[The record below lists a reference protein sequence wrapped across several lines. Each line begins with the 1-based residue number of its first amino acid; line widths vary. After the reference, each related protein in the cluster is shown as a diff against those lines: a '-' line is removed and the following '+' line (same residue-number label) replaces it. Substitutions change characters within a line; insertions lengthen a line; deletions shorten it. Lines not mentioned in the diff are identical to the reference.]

1 MTKTEKYDYY
11 KLDRKGY
18 KIACYFDDASN
29 RWKPCLVELEI
40 PVSAIVVYPFGVESF
55 KLRTDRVKVT
65 AIFKLEEKI
74 VMGDITNYKPA
85 MEDNDIKALSLFGV
99 RSFVRNDTV
108 AYDDILL
115 YRVGTS
121 LYVRNINID
130 PTTICSRGIHFF
142 PTIQPALHYINDSM
156 LFERQHI
163 KRSPSWVNE
172 ILEGLTKENIGKDIY
187 EKLVVKLEEIQTEN
201 GIFS

>member
-1 MTKTEKYDYY
+1 MEYNYY
-11 KLDRKGY
+11 KSDRKGY
-18 KIACYFDDASN
+18 KIACYFDSEDN

-74 VMGDITNYKPA
+74 LMGDIINYKLA
-85 MEDNDIKALSLFGV
+85 MEDNDIKALSFFGV
-99 RSFVRNDTV
+99 GSYVSGKTISS
-108 AYDDILL
+108 DDILL

-121 LYVRNINID
+121 LYVRNINTD
-130 PTTICSRGIHFF
+130 PTMICSRGIHFF
-142 PTIQPALHYINDSM
+142 PDITPALHYINDNM
-156 LFERQHI
+156 MFERQHI

-172 ILEGLTKENIGKDIY
+172 ILEGLTKENIGKNIY
-187 EKLVVKLEEIQTEN
+187 EELVIKLEEVQTEN
-201 GIFS
+201 GTFS

>member
-1 MTKTEKYDYY
+1 MEHNYY
-11 KLDRKGY
+11 KSDRKGY
-18 KIACYFDDASN
+18 KIACYFDDVSN
-29 RWKPCLVELEI
+29 KWKPCLVELEI
-40 PVSAIVVYPFGVESF
+40 PVSAIVVYPFGVETC

-74 VMGDITNYKPA
+74 VIGDIVHYKLA

-99 RSFVRNDTV
+99 RSYVRDDMIS
-108 AYDDILL
+108 YDDILL
-115 YRVGTS
+115 YKVGTS
-121 LYVRNINID
+121 LYVRNIDTD

-156 LFERQHI
+156 MFERQRI
-163 KRSPSWVNE
+163 KRSPSWVSE

-187 EKLVVKLEEIQTEN
+187 EKMVIKLEEVQTEN
-201 GIFS
+201 GTFS